1 MSSRVVNNVNS
12 ARFRERNKKFALF
25 ASGNLVQIDLNSQ
38 YSTVCKLR
46 PVTKNDKGKFTY
58 LERATFPR
66 SEGFYKWF
74 NNGQIGLFLGRYDG
88 NAVLLIDEGL
98 YACPVACI
106 KKVEGNNG

>member
-1 MSSRVVNNVNS
+1 MIARVRNNVNS

-25 ASGNLVQIDLNSQ
+25 ASGNLVQIDTNSQ
-38 YSTVCKLR
+38 YSSVCKLR

-74 NNGQIGLFLGRYDG
+74 NNGQIGLFLGRHDG
-88 NAVLLIDEGL
+88 YAVLLIDEGL